1 MSSLKILNNKAGFTQ
16 LLNALRSRAGFTIVE
31 TMTTVFVFT
40 VLVTTISAIFTRS
53 IDIERRAFSA
63 QVIQESAL
71 AVLEV
76 MAKEIRVG
84 TIDSQ
89 NNNCT
94 TDPVLTQL
102 TLVDNTGNTITY
114 RLNGDGIV
122 EKVVNGTDIY
132 FLSYNEVRFN
142 VLRFCV
148 RGSTLP
154 FDEEPTRVT
163 VITSIS
169 NRTGREVLT
178 VNLQTTIVSREVTNE
193 LLNL

>member
-1 MSSLKILNNKAGFTQ
+1 MPNFKFLNNKAGFT
-16 LLNALRSRAGFTIVE
+16 IVE
-31 TMTTVFVFT
+31 TLTTVFVFT
-40 VLVTTISAIFTRS
+40 ILVTTISAILTRS

-76 MAKEIRVG
+76 MAKEIRVS

-94 TDPVLTQL
+94 TDPALTQL
-102 TLVDNTGNTITY
+102 TMVDNTGSVITY
-114 RLNGDGIV
+114 RLNGEGIV

-142 VLRFCV
+142 ILRFCV

-163 VITSIS
+163 VIASIS

-178 VNLQTTIVSREVTNE
+178 VKLQTTIVSREVTNE